1 MSLRPG
7 AGINPDQILQVD
19 MTVLQIHTL
28 HRICACVCYIWAHIG
43 TLVSVLI
50 EGISYIYMGRDPT
63 LIAD

>member
-19 MTVLQIHTL
+19 MTVLQIHTQTL
-28 HRICACVCYIWAHIG
+28 NRICVCYIWAHIG